1 MSPKKMTV
9 CLMVALLAGVTA
21 GASQPAWAGIIKWKD
36 DQGKVHFTNDISK
49 IPKKYRDQDT
59 MEKMRG
65 AASQPA
71 PSAPAQSNDKSKE
84 DDGILSK
91 EEIGKIQT
99 AKSFLQREMQFAKA
113 EDTSFHMPTS
123 LRAFGKKF
131 TSLNADR
138 ERTKK
143 TIDGTDVPSL
153 QKVVAHIDSALKA
166 AEANPN
172 WMRKISAANTI
183 KRVKSEVSANPGLIA
198 ALQAAEEE
206 SRKKEKEKEE
216 KAKTGKDGKSAK
228 KDNAK
233 APAPK

>member
-1 MSPKKMTV
+1 MF
-9 CLMVALLAGVTA
+9 ALLAGAAA
-21 GASQPAWAGIIKWKD
+21 GAGTPAWAEIIKWKD

-49 IPKKYRDQDT
+49 IPKKYRDQDK
-59 MEKMRG
+59 MQKMRG
-65 AASQPA
+65 TASQPTS
-71 PSAPAQSNDKSKE
+71 SAPAQGTEKSKE

-91 EEIGKIQT
+91 EELAKIQT
-99 AKSFLQREMQFAKA
+99 AKSFLQREIQFAKT

-123 LRAFGKKF
+123 LRAFGNKF
-131 TSLNADR
+131 SDLNADR
-138 ERTKK
+138 EKTKK
-143 TIDGTDVPSL
+143 AIDGTDVPAL
-153 QKVVAHIDSALKA
+153 QKVVTHIDSALKA

-183 KRVKSEVSANPGLIA
+183 KRVKSEASANPDLIA

-216 KAKTGKDGKSAK
+216 KAKTGKDDKSAK

-233 APAPK
+233 TPAPK